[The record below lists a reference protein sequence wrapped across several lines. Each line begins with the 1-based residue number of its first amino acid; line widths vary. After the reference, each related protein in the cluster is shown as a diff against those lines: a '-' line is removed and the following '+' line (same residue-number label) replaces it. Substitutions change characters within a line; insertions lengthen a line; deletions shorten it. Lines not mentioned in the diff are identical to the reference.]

1 MSTLTISAPIA
12 APRRPRTRPM
22 AAQLPRVR
30 GTRPVTWLVGPVRAR
45 SVATARPVAARG
57 ALRLTRRGRLVIL
70 AMLLVVGAV
79 VSLAITSSGAASSTA
94 QAIPV
99 QYVTVAPGDT
109 LWSIAGEVAPDADRR
124 DTVAQII
131 ERNALPGS
139 SVEAGQRLAI
149 PVAR

>member
-12 APRRPRTRPM
+12 APRRPRTRPV
-22 AAQLPRVR
+22 AAQLPCAR
-30 GTRPVTWLVGPVRAR
+30 GSRPVTRPEGPVRAR
-45 SVATARPVAARG
+45 SVGTTPVAARG

-139 SVEAGQRLAI
+139 SVEAGQRLAV
-149 PVAR
+149 PVSR

>member
-1 MSTLTISAPIA
+1 
-12 APRRPRTRPM
+12 
-22 AAQLPRVR
+22 V
-30 GTRPVTWLVGPVRAR
+30 GTT
-45 SVATARPVAARG
+45 PVAARG

-139 SVEAGQRLAI
+139 SVEAGQRLAV
-149 PVAR
+149 PVSR